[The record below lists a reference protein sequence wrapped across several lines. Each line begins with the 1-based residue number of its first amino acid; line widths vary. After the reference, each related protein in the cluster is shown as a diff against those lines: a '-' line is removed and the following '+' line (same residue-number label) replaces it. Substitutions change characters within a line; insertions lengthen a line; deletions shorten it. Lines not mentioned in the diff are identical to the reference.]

1 MADEVA
7 TDPGAAAPTVTQPQ
21 NDVPADAQRPQ
32 TIEAA
37 VDNIV
42 DPPAPTVD
50 EVTPQPAVDPTTPA
64 EDVLPGTTA
73 PPVTDDVVA
82 PAPATEEPEDEEYVP
97 PVQTVSPIDPKA
109 FVDENGYVDVNKLTE
124 AFNSS
129 IANVQQ
135 TAS

>member
-73 PPVTDDVVA
+73 PPVTELVPDVHARHRCQRVVVRQA
-82 PAPATEEPEDEEYVP
+82 RIP
-97 PVQTVSPIDPKA
+97 
-109 FVDENGYVDVNKLTE
+109 
-124 AFNSS
+124 
-129 IANVQQ
+129 
-135 TAS
+135 TARVR